1 MPEEGGQPP
10 RQPPARLSNPPQPM
24 AFFLDAQPL
33 CSVTQSTSS
42 VPIQCSGGG
51 NRKIIAPLVQSSISN
66 KGQIT
71 GLSVTDADT
80 LAKQLRSGS
89 FPVPLN
95 VVQEDDVDATLGD
108 TAVIHSV
115 PACLI
120 AILVAMI

>member
-1 MPEEGGQPP
+1 PSAAAQPVLEFGMNDEGAKLLQ
-10 RQPPARLSNPPQPM
+10 QATARLSNPPQPM

-33 CSVTQSTSS
+33 CSINQSTAS
-42 VPIQCSGGG
+42 VPVQCSGGG
-51 NRKIIAPLVQSSISN
+51 NRKIIAPLVQSAISN

-71 GLSVTDADT
+71 GLSSTDADT

-108 TAVIHSV
+108 TAVIYS
-115 PACLI
+115 
-120 AILVAMI
+120 